1 MNNVKHRKEITVFKN
16 RAKIIMLKLMHDAV
30 NDSIN
35 KAIEKNEDWTE
46 LETTPTYSIGIG
58 EAVYKFPAT
67 IAYRVAFDALF
78 EALTEMAAESSS
90 GIEGYGSDYD
100 NQSLE
105 DIQRLL
111 DDPDIQ
117 KMLWDTAE

>member
-1 MNNVKHRKEITVFKN
+1 
-16 RAKIIMLKLMHDAV
+16 MLKLMHDAV

-46 LETTPTYSIGIG
+46 LETTPIYSIGVG

-78 EALTEMAAESSS
+78 DALASMATEEGS
-90 GIEGYGSDYD
+90 GIEGYGSDHD
-100 NQSLE
+100 AKELE
-105 DIQRLL
+105 NLQKLL

-117 KMLWDTAE
+117 KMLDNDAE

>member
-1 MNNVKHRKEITVFKN
+1 MFKN
-16 RAKIIMLKLMHDAV
+16 RSKIIMLKLMHDAV

-46 LETTPTYSIGIG
+46 LEMNPTYSIGIG

-78 EALTEMAAESSS
+78 DALTSMAAEEGS
-90 GIEGYGSDYD
+90 GIEGYGSDHD
-100 NQSLE
+100 AKELE
-105 DIQRLL
+105 ALQGLL

-117 KMLWDTAE
+117 KMLDDDAE

>member
-1 MNNVKHRKEITVFKN
+1 MFEN

-35 KAIEKNEDWTE
+35 KAIEKDEDWTD
-46 LETTPTYSIGIG
+46 LEMTPTYSIGIG

-78 EALTEMAAESSS
+78 EALADMAADSSS
-90 GIEGYGSDYD
+90 SIEGYGSDYD

-105 DIQRLL
+105 DIQKLL
-111 DDPDIQ
+111 DDLDIQ
-117 KMLWDTAE
+117 KMLGNATE

>member
-1 MNNVKHRKEITVFKN
+1 MFKN
-16 RAKIIMLKLMHDAV
+16 RARIIMLKLMHDAV

-35 KAIEKNEDWTE
+35 KAIEKNEDWTK
-46 LETTPTYSIGIG
+46 LETTPIYSIGVG

-78 EALTEMAAESSS
+78 DALSDMAAEASS
-90 GIEGYGSDYD
+90 GIEGYSSDHD
-100 NQSLE
+100 AKELE
-105 DIQRLL
+105 ALQKLL

-117 KMLWDTAE
+117 KMLDDDAE

>member
-1 MNNVKHRKEITVFKN
+1 MLKN

-35 KAIEKNEDWTE
+35 RAIEKNEDWTK
-46 LETTPTYSIGIG
+46 LETEPIYSIGVG
-58 EAVYKFPAT
+58 KTVYKFPAT

-78 EALTEMAAESSS
+78 DAVTSMATDEGS
-90 GIEGYGSDYD
+90 GIESYGSDHD
-100 NQSLE
+100 AKELE
-105 DIQRLL
+105 ALQKLL

-117 KMLWDTAE
+117 KMLDNDAE

>member
-1 MNNVKHRKEITVFKN
+1 MFKN
-16 RAKIIMLKLMHDAV
+16 RARIIMLKLMHDAV

-46 LETTPTYSIGIG
+46 LETTPIYSIGVG

-78 EALTEMAAESSS
+78 DALTSMAAEASS
-90 GIEGYGSDYD
+90 GIEGYGSDYG
-100 NQSLE
+100 NQML
-105 DIQRLL
+105 DAIQELL
-111 DDPDIQ
+111 DDPGIQ
-117 KMLWDTAE
+117 KMLDDDAE

>member
-1 MNNVKHRKEITVFKN
+1 MFKN
-16 RAKIIMLKLMHDAV
+16 RARIIMLKLMHDAV

-35 KAIEKNEDWTE
+35 RAIEKNEDWTE
-46 LETTPTYSIGIG
+46 LETTPIYSIGVG

-78 EALTEMAAESSS
+78 DALSDMAAEASS
-90 GIEGYGSDYD
+90 GIEGYGSDHD
-100 NQSLE
+100 AKELE
-105 DIQRLL
+105 ALQKLL

-117 KMLWDTAE
+117 KMLDDDAE

>member
-1 MNNVKHRKEITVFKN
+1 MFKN
-16 RAKIIMLKLMHDAV
+16 RARIIMLKLMHDAV

-46 LETTPTYSIGIG
+46 LETTPIYSIGVG

-78 EALTEMAAESSS
+78 DALSDMATEASS
-90 GIEGYGSDYD
+90 GIEGYGSDYG
-100 NQSLE
+100 NQMLD
-105 DIQRLL
+105 DIQELL
-111 DDPDIQ
+111 DDPGIQ
-117 KMLWDTAE
+117 KMLDDDAE

>member
-1 MNNVKHRKEITVFKN
+1 MFKN
-16 RAKIIMLKLMHDAV
+16 RARIIMLKLMHDAV

-46 LETTPTYSIGIG
+46 LETTPIYSIGVG

-78 EALTEMAAESSS
+78 DALTSMAAEASS
-90 GIEGYGSDYD
+90 GIEGYGSDYG
-100 NQSLE
+100 NQML
-105 DIQRLL
+105 DAIQALL
-111 DDPDIQ
+111 DDPGIQ
-117 KMLWDTAE
+117 KMLDDDAE